1 MVSDMSSILSARK
14 NPVILWCTA
23 LLCCALWGLAPAL
36 IKSGYAVLHIS
47 DTSSILLFAGLRF
60 FLAGVLVI
68 LTGSLSSRRFLK
80 PSKNDWKAICTL
92 ALFQTFGQYLFYYL
106 GAAHA
111 SGMMVSV
118 LSGLSA
124 LLALLFSAW
133 IFHLES
139 MTLFKMAGCL
149 VGFAGI
155 LWMNTGSGGLAF
167 SMHGEG
173 MVFLSQISSALSAVF
188 IQIFSKGRSP
198 VLLSGWQFALGGLGL
213 TACGVLMGASIGWNA
228 AGIWIVL
235 ALAGI
240 SAAAYSLWG
249 VLLSLW
255 PVSSVSVFGC
265 TIGLFGVLF
274 SSLLLHETLSP
285 KIAAAALLT
294 SLGILLVNLKPD
306 RTGRKHRRIR
316 QNLKQ

>member
-1 MVSDMSSILSARK
+1 MKNSTKQSA
-14 NPVILWCTA
+14 
-23 LLCCALWGLAPAL
+23 ALWAGALFCCMLWGMAPAL
-36 IKSGYAVLHIS
+36 IKSGYSVMNIS
-47 DTSSILLFAGLRF
+47 STPSILLFAGIRF

-68 LTGSLSSRRFLK
+68 LSGSLMQKRLLVPAGR
-80 PSKNDWKAICTL
+80 DWKAIFTL

-133 IFHLES
+133 IFHLEK
-139 MTLFKMAGCL
+139 MTLWKLLGCV

-155 LWMNTGSGGLAF
+155 VWMNLGSGGLEF
-167 SMHGEG
+167 TLSGEG
-173 MVFLSQISSALSAVF
+173 MVFCSQISSALSAVF
-188 IQIFSKGRSP
+188 IQIFSRKSDP
-198 VLLSGWQFALGGLGL
+198 VLLSGWQFAIGGIGL
-213 TACGVLMGASIGWNA
+213 SLCGWIGGAQIAWNA
-228 AGIWIVL
+228 AGTGIVL

-249 VLLSLW
+249 VLLSRY

-274 SSLLLHETLSP
+274 SALLLHESLSV
-285 KIAAAALLT
+285 KVAMAALLT
-294 SLGILLVNLKPD
+294 SLGILLVNLRPNAKQTA
-306 RTGRKHRRIR
+306 R
-316 QNLKQ
+316 NLKQ